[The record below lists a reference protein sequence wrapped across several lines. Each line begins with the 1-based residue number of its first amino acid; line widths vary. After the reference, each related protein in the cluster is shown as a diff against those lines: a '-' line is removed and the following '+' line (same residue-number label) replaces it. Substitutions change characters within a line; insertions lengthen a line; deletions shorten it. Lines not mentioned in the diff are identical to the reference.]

1 MIKRKKYKKQ
11 EISPERMAILAEQGL
26 KAVKLTKEEKQY
38 LLNGGLKEL
47 YDIYDFAEK
56 TIPPLESEAVNAIMN
71 RFFCEHPK
79 LWIRITKKIIDKVSL
94 PEDWYMGSPA
104 FAHRG
109 MKAKNISFHK
119 KVEKLI
125 VHLEIVQNDGRLAE
139 IHVRLTDNEGN
150 YLSSIEAEL
159 FKGGRCI
166 ETISTLKNNTITF
179 SSLEM
184 DDYILRISDSK
195 DEITSIAI
203 KIEQ

>member
-26 KAVKLTKEEKQY
+26 KAVKLTAEEKQY

-56 TIPPLESEAVNAIMN
+56 TIPPLESEAIDEIMDK
-71 RFFCEHPK
+71 FFGEHSK
-79 LWIRITKKIIDKVSL
+79 LWIRITRKIIEMVSL
-94 PEDWYMGSPA
+94 PEGWYMGSPA

-109 MKAKNISFHK
+109 IKAKNISFHK
-119 KVEKLI
+119 KAGNLV
-125 VHLEIVQNDGRLAE
+125 VHLEIVQSDGRFAD
-139 IHVRLTDNEGN
+139 IHVRLTDNKSK
-150 YLSSIEAEL
+150 YVSSIEAEL
-159 FKGGRCI
+159 FKGERCI
-166 ETISTLKNNTITF
+166 ETVSTLKNNTITF

-184 DDYILRISDSK
+184 DDYILRISDPK

>member
-1 MIKRKKYKKQ
+1 MIKHKKNKKQ
-11 EISPERMAILAEQGL
+11 EISPERMAVLAEQGL
-26 KAVKLTKEEKQY
+26 KAAKLTKEEKQY
-38 LLNGGLKEL
+38 LLNGGLREL
-47 YDIYDFAEK
+47 YDIYDFSK
-56 TIPPLESEAVNAIMN
+56 QTIPPLESEVVNAIMN
-71 RFFCEHPK
+71 RVFGEK
-79 LWIRITKKIIDKVSL
+79 LWIRITKKIIEKISL
-94 PEDWYMGSPA
+94 PEGWYTGSPA